1 METLNSNTEFGK
13 LKVSVAFQNHFA
25 DILYNKAEHA
35 AFEWL
40 KKYNISPA
48 NDCWGDLIQAIDNAL
63 YESIKACMDNS
74 GTLVELF
81 SDVSKSIYIKQ
92 YSKGYLKSW
101 TKEQLIEQIEC
112 LQHNCAVAN
121 ETNYNQAQY
130 FEKCVSDEVQ
140 KRLTEVKEQ
149 LQKAVPPIGCTV
161 GVGRYGWDRAI
172 NCCLDIFRQSDK
184 SE

>member
-48 NDCWGDLIQAIDNAL
+48 NDCWSDLIQAIDNAL
-63 YESIKACMDNS
+63 YESIKVCMDDS

-92 YSKGYLKSW
+92 YSRSYLQSW
-101 TKEQLIEQIEC
+101 TK
-112 LQHNCAVAN
+112 A
-121 ETNYNQAQY
+121 
-130 FEKCVSDEVQ
+130 
-140 KRLTEVKEQ
+140 
-149 LQKAVPPIGCTV
+149 
-161 GVGRYGWDRAI
+161 
-172 NCCLDIFRQSDK
+172 
-184 SE
+184 